1 MMENSTRKP
10 TVLIVDDSP
19 ESIDVLRSLL
29 QQDYHVQPAI
39 HGELA
44 LRLAQRFAPD
54 VILLDVMMPDMD
66 GYEVCRRLKSDNA
79 TANIPV
85 IFITTL
91 SEAVQEARGFSIR
104 LVSSSCTTKTRL
116 PARISLA
123 SGCSEDEVC
132 SPGLFSDTSKRFRIC
147 SASALLRTGLLTSL
161 LQLPSRKVGRFR
173 HRYHTPQRTLLHT
186 CSEPLNSW
194 LG

>member
-91 SEAVQEARGFSIR
+91 SEAVQEARGLSLGAVDYITKPYVPT
-104 LVSSSCTTKTRL
+104 LVR
-116 PARISLA
+116 ARIATHLA
-123 SGCSEDEVC
+123 
-132 SPGLFSDTSKRFRIC
+132 
-147 SASALLRTGLLTSL
+147 
-161 LQLPSRKVGRFR
+161 
-173 HRYHTPQRTLLHT
+173 LH
-186 CSEPLNSW
+186 SQNRV
-194 LG
+194 